1 MIGTTDIGRYV
12 DAFKAYSD
20 IKEYL
25 SEQKLLLL
33 FPTYGLCPA
42 LTSLCL
48 TNVVDL
54 SIEFDKKVSN
64 KDIFIKNNG
73 YFFMIK

>member
-1 MIGTTDIGRYV
+1 MIGNTDIGRYI

-25 SEQKLLLL
+25 SERKILLLS
-33 FPTYGLCPA
+33 PTYGLCPA

-54 SIEFDKKVSN
+54 SIEFDKKVS
-64 KDIFIKNNG
+64 DRIIFIKINVKH
-73 YFFMIK
+73 FL